1 MSDYKPDMADIDED
15 ALIAYLEN
23 AIPPGVTVERIERE
37 TDLIASG
44 IIDSFGIVGVVD
56 FIEERFGVTV
66 DDADIDPENF
76 RTVIAIVAYVAATRK
91 GAR

>member
-1 MSDYKPDMADIDED
+1 MSDYEPYVADIDEND
-15 ALIAYLEN
+15 LIAHLES
-23 AIPPGVTVERIERE
+23 AVPPGVTVERIERE

-76 RTVIAIVAYVAATRK
+76 RTVIAIVAYISATRK